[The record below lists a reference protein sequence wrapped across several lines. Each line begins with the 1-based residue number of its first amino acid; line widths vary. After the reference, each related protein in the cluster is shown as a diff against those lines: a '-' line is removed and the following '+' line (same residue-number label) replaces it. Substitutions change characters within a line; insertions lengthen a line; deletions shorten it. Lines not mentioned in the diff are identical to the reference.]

1 MDSPV
6 LEPDITLATVLAQAE
21 RAANVVAQVRGAVLA
36 PEARKQA
43 PRFTTGQVMQAVGL
57 TKPQMDYALRKGD
70 LPPGELTGAVKRREF
85 SLGEYQEWVRAYHP
99 QEQRPQ
105 GARGLVV
112 SIANFKGGVS
122 KTTVALTLAQGLSL
136 RGHRVLVIDTD
147 PQGSITTLFG
157 ILPDTEVQDDDTV
170 LPLVQGAQA
179 SIRYAIRPTYWSGID
194 LVAAA
199 PLLFGAEFALADRM
213 AAQPGFEYWRVLERG
228 LADVLDDYDV
238 VLLDTP
244 PALTYTTLNV
254 LMASDGIIMPLP
266 PNALDFASSAQFW
279 RLFGDIASG
288 LPGAMDKRFSFINV
302 LPAKVESTDAAG
314 AEVRAWMGAAYGE
327 RLMPAEV
334 PKSAATSTAS
344 ANFGTVYDASVGSSR
359 TVKRATDAFDRLVDA
374 VLVQCVTAWR
384 KQLAEGA
391 R

>member
-1 MDSPV
+1 MAM
-6 LEPDITLATVLAQAE
+6 EPDITLATVLAQAE
-21 RAANVVAQVRGAVLA
+21 RAAAVVAQVRGAVLA
-36 PEARKQA
+36 PEARKQP
-43 PRFTTGQVMQAVGL
+43 PRFTTGHVMEAVGL
-57 TKPQMDYALRKGD
+57 TKPQMDYALRAGR
-70 LPPGELTGAVKRREF
+70 LPAGELTGQPKRREF
-85 SLGEYQEWVRAYHP
+85 TLTEFQQWVRAYRP
-99 QEQRPQ
+99 QEQRPA
-105 GARGLVV
+105 GTHGLVV

-136 RGHRVLVIDTD
+136 RGQRVLVIDTD

-157 ILPDTEVQDDDTV
+157 ILPDTEVQDADTMM
-170 LPLVQGAQA
+170 PLVQGSED

-213 AAQPGFEYWRVLERG
+213 AAEPDFEYWRVLERG
-228 LADVLDDYDV
+228 LEAVRDDYDV
-238 VLLDTP
+238 ILLDTP

-288 LPGAMDKRFSFINV
+288 LPGAMEKRFSFINV
-302 LPAKVESTDAAG
+302 LPSKVESTDAAA
-314 AEVRAWMGAAYGE
+314 AEVRSWMGAAYGE

-344 ANFGTVYDASVGSSR
+344 ANFGTVYDAAAGSSR

-384 KQLAEGA
+384 KQLEGA